1 MRLILLGAPG
11 AGKGTQAAAVCEKY
25 GIPQISTG
33 DMLHAAVRAG
43 HPLGLAAKKYM
54 DAGHLVPD
62 TLIMGLV
69 KYRIARPDCGNGFLF
84 DGFPRTVAQTE
95 AMEEAGVALDY
106 VVELDVDDTELVE
119 RLAGRRVHPAS
130 GRTYHIRL
138 QPPKVPDKDDVTGED
153 LVEYEEDREEA
164 VRKRLQIY
172 RAETQQLSDYYS
184 AWAGSDDP
192 SAPRYRKVSGSGSVE
207 AVRDRILAAL
217 GT

>member
-1 MRLILLGAPG
+1 
-11 AGKGTQAAAVCEKY
+11 
-25 GIPQISTG
+25 
-33 DMLHAAVRAG
+33 
-43 HPLGLAAKKYM
+43 M

-62 TLIMGLV
+62 TLIMSLV
-69 KYRIARPDCGNGFLF
+69 KYRIGRPDCANGFLF

-106 VVELDVDDTELVE
+106 VVELDVDDAELVE

-130 GRTYHIRL
+130 GRSYHIRL
-138 QPPKVPDKDDVTGED
+138 QPPQVPDKDDVTGEG
-153 LVEYEEDREEA
+153 LVEREEDREEA

-192 SAPRYRKVSGSGSVE
+192 RAPKYRKVSGSGSVE

-217 GT
+217 GA